1 MDGLLFKEC
10 ELFAVNGDG
19 HRIGRLS
26 GVCAT
31 SGSDAR
37 TKNGRHVYGK
47 GRRCRWGAR
56 HQRSTYDGGGVR
68 WLAARQSA
76 VSASESADGRIDQR
90 AAAPTAAERGRPE
103 FIYRRGQWSAQQR
116 PAARSVRPRRLRR

>member
-1 MDGLLFKEC
+1 MDIGLAGYREYARP
-10 ELFAVNGDG
+10 AVVTRALRTVVMFTGRDG
-19 HRIGRLS
+19 
-26 GVCAT
+26 V
-31 SGSDAR
+31 
-37 TKNGRHVYGK
+37 V
-47 GRRCRWGAR
+47 
-56 HQRSTYDGGGVR
+56 GGGHVTSVVRRR